1 MQTRRKSQIVSQL
14 NVVFHFGTSL
24 SNNITLVPQ
33 VSFRPTFRTLR
44 PWQRQPTCHM
54 VFFFFGYKFS
64 SLHVCLK
71 LFIIFFFHLRTII
84 FSNPG
89 RPNHN
94 HHPPP
99 APPSTPPPPP
109 PNTPILFLIPIIAP
123 HQIQP
128 QKSPNSWS
136 SSI

>member
-1 MQTRRKSQIVSQL
+1 MQTRRKSQIVL
-14 NVVFHFGTSL
+14 HLKVVFHFGTSL

-33 VSFRPTFRTLR
+33 VPFRPTFRTR
-44 PWQRQPTCHM
+44 PWQRQPTCHV
-54 VFFFFGYKFS
+54 VFFSLGINFRLSMYVLNYLLFF
-64 SLHVCLK
+64 LPLK
-71 LFIIFFFHLRTII
+71 NYHLLQPR
-84 FSNPG
+84 P
-89 RPNHN
+89 PNHN

-99 APPSTPPPPP
+99 APPSTPPPP

-128 QKSPNSWS
+128 QKSPNSRS